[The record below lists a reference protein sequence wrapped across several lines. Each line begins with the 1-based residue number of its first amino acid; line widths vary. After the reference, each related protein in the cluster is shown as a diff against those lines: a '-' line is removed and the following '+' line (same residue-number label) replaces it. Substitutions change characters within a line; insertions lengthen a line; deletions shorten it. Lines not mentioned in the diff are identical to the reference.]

1 MSAPKRW
8 LEDGGGA
15 TRGERDLLRR
25 ALTQEPPPE
34 AKDAVWS
41 ALLAQL
47 PPIPG
52 GSGAGGSSGGGG
64 SSAAQGAGSA
74 KAAAGAK
81 AAGTAGAA
89 AGGSS
94 ATLAGAVGGGLLKSA
109 LLGAGSAIAL
119 IASYTVVAP
128 LVSPGQQAAPPP
140 SAQSAPDSSASPSQ
154 PGAADAPPGAGEALA
169 PIAPELPAPPAN
181 NDSAR
186 EPSAAPSTDPRS
198 SAPSGAARDA
208 KVPGAASPSSR
219 GSAAP
224 AMDRETRTLEESRR
238 LTEARDALRRG
249 DSAGALNTLSEL
261 QRAVPGGI
269 LGQEREAL
277 AIEALAKSGR
287 SAEAQARARAF
298 LQANPESPHAPRV
311 AAFAR

>member
-47 PPIPG
+47 PPIPTGG
-52 GSGAGGSSGGGG
+52 GSGSGGGG
-64 SSAAQGAGSA
+64 GGSATQGAGTA

-81 AAGTAGAA
+81 AASTAGAA
-89 AGGSS
+89 ASTS
-94 ATLAGAVGGGLLKSA
+94 AKVAGAMGGGLLKSA
-109 LLGAGSAIAL
+109 LLGAGSAVAL
-119 IASYTVVAP
+119 IASYAVVAP
-128 LVSPGQQAAPPP
+128 LVSPEQQPAP
-140 SAQSAPDSSASPSQ
+140 SSAPSTADSASGTPSR
-154 PGAADAPPGAGEALA
+154 PGAPT
-169 PIAPELPAPPAN
+169 APPATGEAQAPTAPEIT
-181 NDSAR
+181 DPPALPDPSK
-186 EPSAAPSTDPRS
+186 EPIAAPSADPRS
-198 SAPSGAARDA
+198 SAAPGAARDA
-208 KVPGAASPSSR
+208 KGPGAASPSSR
-219 GSAAP
+219 GAAAP

-249 DSAGALNTLSEL
+249 DTAGALNTLTEL

-277 AIEALAKSGR
+277 AIEALAKSGQT
-287 SAEAQARARAF
+287 AKAQARARAF

-311 AAFAR
+311 SAFAQ